1 MSDVVGRGVIEV
13 TADASKLK
21 AGIDDAKR
29 SINGL
34 SDAAE
39 KNGARSSKAIDNYVK
54 SLQTQN
60 ATMGMSAREA
70 DKYRLTLRGATAD
83 QLAAADAVHRLM
95 EEQRAAADSAAR
107 NMANAEKFGVKMGA
121 AIGVAIA
128 AAGAGAIAAYAAF
141 DQLVKKA
148 GDFQDL
154 AEKTGDTAGNIASL
168 AVAAATAGLQ
178 MDAVGGLAIKLSKN
192 LVGVDDESAAAGAA
206 IKALGINMDDLKR
219 MAAADRLETIAKAM
233 NGFADSAAKGDVAMA
248 LFGKAGADAL
258 PFLKELAQQGARQKI
273 LTDEQIAQADEYADK
288 QAKLREQISLHAQAI
303 AAQLLPA
310 YNIVTESVKNYVTQL
325 AAAKKGTSE
334 LVSNNTIAEFAN
346 KAILALAPLTDS
358 VEGVVRAFE
367 LLTLA
372 QETRGKAF
380 SLLLKGDIEGMIGLS
395 KAARAEAEAIRD
407 RPLISTSIR
416 RKVADSQIAHFNKE
430 EGNSNDNYYETA
442 DSVRPPRIDLKFAGA
457 KSKSTAKAVDP
468 NKILNAQR
476 DLDIANIKKYGA
488 EQIEAYANAERIMQA
503 RRSAGLIEDEDYYA
517 AKQRFIESNTAAQ
530 EGALQQEIE
539 RLQSE
544 SRIGKNKLEND
555 KKIVEAE
562 TKLAKVRAD
571 GASAVEINA
580 IQQEAANARIAA
592 SYIDAVEAAN
602 QYIDTL
608 KKQVELD
615 AAGFGKGSK
624 FRQEQGD
631 RAQIAGGRD
640 SKINGLDRDLRNSRI
655 TQDQYDKELAIVE
668 STYAQEVQ
676 LYNDRT
682 AAIEAAQGDWLNG
695 AKDAWSDYL
704 EHAKNISGQSAAAF
718 TSAFEGMTDG
728 VSNSIAKTIVHGDN
742 LGESLK
748 SVALSISEN
757 FIAAFIKIGIQ
768 KLLTDK
774 VAASTYAT
782 TIAAQAQAMVAM
794 AGLNAFA
801 STSAIPLVGPG
812 LATEAALAATSAAEV
827 YASIATAAAGFS
839 VLSAAGGMDIPA
851 GVNPLTQLHERE
863 MVLPAQHADT
873 IRRMGSVGGEVG
885 KPGPVTIINQTTGK
899 IDRVVE
905 AKLSNGERALIL
917 QEANANAV
925 KTITSQLNDPNSQT
939 SRSMA
944 RNFSTPRSRG

>member
-1 MSDVVGRGVIEV
+1 MSDVVGRGVIEIS
-13 TADASKLK
+13 ADASKLK

-29 SINGL
+29 SINGMGE
-34 SDAAE
+34 AAE

-60 ATMGMSAREA
+60 ATMGMSARET
-70 DKYRLTLRGATAD
+70 DKYRLSLRGATAA
-83 QLAAADAVHRLM
+83 QLAAADAAHRVM
-95 EEQRAAADSAAR
+95 EEQRAAAETSAR
-107 NMANAEKFGVKMGA
+107 NMEGNLQLASKVGTVIGA
-121 AIGVAIA
+121 AIA
-128 AAGAGAIAAYAAF
+128 AVGTGAIAAYVAF

-206 IKALGINMDDLKR
+206 IKALGLNMDDLKK
-219 MAAADRLETIAKAM
+219 MAAADRLETIAKAI
-233 NGFADSAAKGDVAMA
+233 NGFADSAAKGNVAIA

-310 YNIVTESVKNYVTQL
+310 YNIVTESVKDYVTQL
-325 AAAKKGTSE
+325 ASAKKGTAD
-334 LVSNNTIAEFAN
+334 LVSNNSIAEFAN
-346 KAILALAPLTDS
+346 KAILALTPLTDS

-367 LLTLA
+367 LLSLA
-372 QETRGKAF
+372 QETRGKAL
-380 SLLLKGDIEGMIGLS
+380 SLLLKGDIEGIIGLS
-395 KAARAEAEAIRD
+395 KAARAEADAIVNRQ
-407 RPLISTSIR
+407 LLSTSIR

-430 EGNSNDNYYETA
+430 EGNSNDNYVETA
-442 DSVRPPRIDLKFAGA
+442 DSVRDPAKKLNFNGA
-457 KSKSTAKAVDP
+457 APKAKVVDP

-488 EQIEAYANAERIMQA
+488 EQIAAYSNAEREMEA
-503 RRSAGLIEDEDYYA
+503 LRSAGLYTEEEYFS
-517 AKQRFIESNTAAQ
+517 AKRRFIDSNTAAQ
-530 EGALQQEIE
+530 EQALSDEIS
-539 RLQSE
+539 RLQE
-544 SRIGKNKLEND
+544 EVRVGKNKLEND
-555 KKIVEAE
+555 RKIVDAQRQ
-562 TKLAKVRAD
+562 LDKVRAD
-571 GASAVEINA
+571 GKSAIEINK
-580 IQQEAANARIAA
+580 IQQVAANDRIKESFDDVAKSAQRYLDTISKQA
-592 SYIDAVEAAN
+592 SRDM
-602 QYIDTL
+602 
-608 KKQVELD
+608 
-615 AAGFGKGSK
+615 AGIGKGNK
-624 FRQEQGD
+624 YRQD
-631 RAQIAGGRD
+631 LSARAGMEDSRD
-640 SKINGLDRDLRNSRI
+640 SKLDGYKDQLEKGKL
-655 TQDQYDKELAIVE
+655 TQDLYDQYVAKAKD
-668 STYAQEVQ
+668 TYAQEVQ
-676 LYNDRT
+676 LYDERT
-682 AAIEAAQGDWLNG
+682 AAIESAQGDWLNG
-695 AKDAWSDYL
+695 ANDALANYLDRAKDVA
-704 EHAKNISGQSAAAF
+704 GQSAEAF
-718 TSAFEGMTDG
+718 TSAFESMTDG
-728 VSNSIAKTIVHGDN
+728 VSNSIAKTIVHGES
-742 LGESLK
+742 LGESLRG
-748 SVALSISEN
+748 VAVSIGEN
-757 FIAAFIKIGIQ
+757 FISAFIKIGIQ

-774 VAASTYAT
+774 VAAGAFAG
-782 TIAAQAQAMVAM
+782 TIAAQSQAMVAM
-794 AGLNAFA
+794 AGLNAFSA
-801 STSAIPLVGPG
+801 TAAIPFVGPE
-812 LATEAALAATSAAEV
+812 LAPEAALAASGAAEV
-827 YASIATAAAGFS
+827 YASIATAAASFS

-873 IRRMGSVGGEVG
+873 IRRLGSVGGEGG